1 MPSIHFLLSHIQT
14 NSFAINK
21 ENAFYIV
28 DPGGDLAY
36 TKQKFQ
42 PFFERKKNWKG
53 IIGIAPDENQ
63 FKKGLTDYD
72 IFM

>member
-1 MPSIHFLLSHIQT
+1 M
-14 NSFAINK
+14 
-21 ENAFYIV
+21 